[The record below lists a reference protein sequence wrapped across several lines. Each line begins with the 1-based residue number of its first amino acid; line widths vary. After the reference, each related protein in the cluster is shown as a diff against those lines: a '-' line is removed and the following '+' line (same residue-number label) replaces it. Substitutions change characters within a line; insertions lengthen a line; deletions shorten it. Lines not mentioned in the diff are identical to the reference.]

1 MGEAARKLELSYA
14 DYLTLERETD
24 LRHEFLGGEAW
35 AMAGGTLRHSKVM
48 TNLTVAFG
56 AALRGRRCQPYNSE
70 SKIHIVDTG
79 LFTYPDLS
87 VICGQPHRSPEDRNA
102 ATNPTLLAEVLS
114 ASTEGWDRG
123 GKFAHYR
130 QIPTLRYYLLVSVDE
145 VRVEL
150 FTREADGRWMLSEH
164 LAGGVVPLPELD
176 VTLAVDE
183 LYLDL
188 PEEPEASSPQQAQSQ

>member
-1 MGEAARKLELSYA
+1 MGEAARKLRLGYR
-14 DYLTLERETD
+14 DYLALERETD
-24 LRHEFLGGEAW
+24 LRHEFLDGEAW
-35 AMAGGTLRHSKVM
+35 AMAGGTLRHSGVK
-48 TNLTVAFG
+48 TNLTRAMG
-56 AALRGRRCQPYNSE
+56 SALLGHPCRPYDVDL
-70 SKIHIVDTG
+70 KIHIEDTG

-87 VICGQPHRSPEDRNA
+87 VICGQPRRSPEDRNA

-150 FTREADGRWMLSEH
+150 FTREADGRWMLTEH
-164 LAGGVVPLPELD
+164 LAGTVVPLPELD
-176 VTLAVDE
+176 VALAVDD

-188 PEEPEASSPQQAQSQ
+188 PEEPEEAPRP